1 MKIKRFVVLLGLII
15 GLTSCSVQHKL
26 VRDFKGKTQAELVL
40 SKGKPTSV
48 ENGDG
53 GQKVYSYITSKR
65 LKAAP
70 INTGQ
75 FQYDRF
81 ESPKATKT
89 ETYKFFINSS
99 GIIENITYE
108 VDYKR

>member
-1 MKIKRFVVLLGLII
+1 MEIKGFLVLMVLII
-15 GLTSCSVQHKL
+15 GLSGCGVQHKL
-26 VRDFKGKTQAELVL
+26 VREYKGKKEADLVL
-40 SKGKPTSV
+40 AKGKPLRTEIS
-48 ENGDG
+48 EG
-53 GQKVYSYITSKR
+53 GLTIYIYQTSKR

-89 ETYKFFINSS
+89 DTYKYFINSY
-99 GIIENITYE
+99 GIIEDVTYD

>member
-1 MKIKRFVVLLGLII
+1 MEIKRVLVLMVLII
-15 GLTSCSVQHKL
+15 GLAGCGVEHK
-26 VRDFKGKTQAELVL
+26 VIRNFKGKKEGDLVL
-40 SKGKPTSV
+40 AKGKPLRT
-48 ENGDG
+48 EINDK
-53 GQKVYSYITSKR
+53 GQTIYIYQSSKR

-89 ETYKFFINSS
+89 DTYKFFINSF
-99 GIIENITYE
+99 GIIEDVTYD

>member
-1 MKIKRFVVLLGLII
+1 MEIRRIVYLFAMII
-15 GLTSCSVQHKL
+15 MLTGCSTQNKL
-26 VRDFKGKTQAELVL
+26 SKQFKGKSQAELVL
-40 SKGKPTSV
+40 EKGKPTRIEKG
-48 ENGDG
+48 ENG
-53 GQKVYSYITSKR
+53 QMVHIYIKNKL

-81 ESPKATKT
+81 ESPKTVKS

-99 GIIENITYE
+99 GIIEDVSYE
-108 VDYKR
+108 LSYAR

>member
-1 MKIKRFVVLLGLII
+1 MKIISVIAWMVLII
-15 GLTSCSVQHKL
+15 GMSGCGVQHKVL
-26 VRDFKGKTQAELVL
+26 REFKGKKEADLVL
-40 SKGKPTSV
+40 SKGKPVRT
-48 ENGDG
+48 EINDQ
-53 GQKVYSYITSKR
+53 GQTIYIYQTSKR

-89 ETYKFFINSS
+89 DTYRFFINSY
-99 GIIENITYE
+99 GIIEDVTYD

>member
-1 MKIKRFVVLLGLII
+1 MIIKN
-15 GLTSCSVQHKL
+15 KL
-26 VRDFKGKTQAELVL
+26 
-40 SKGKPTSV
+40 
-48 ENGDG
+48 
-53 GQKVYSYITSKR
+53 

-81 ESPKATKT
+81 ESPKTVKS

-99 GIIENITYE
+99 GIIEDVSYE
-108 VDYKR
+108 LSYAR